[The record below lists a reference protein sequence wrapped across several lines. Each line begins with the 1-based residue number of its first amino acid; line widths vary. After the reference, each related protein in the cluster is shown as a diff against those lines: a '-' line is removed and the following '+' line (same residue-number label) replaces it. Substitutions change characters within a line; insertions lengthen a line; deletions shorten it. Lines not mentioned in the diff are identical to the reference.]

1 MRKLSLGTACPLVL
15 AFLASACQTVPVI
28 PDPLPCPISDA
39 ILKESCSK
47 PSTLPG
53 GLTYSDLINALKE
66 DRNALVKCAAHDQQ
80 LKSAIQDCNAEL
92 EKYKQRLHEIK
103 K

>member
-1 MRKLSLGTACPLVL
+1 MRKLSLSTTSATVL
-15 AFLASACQTVPVI
+15 AFLVCGCQTVPVI

-47 PSTLPG
+47 PSPLPV

-66 DRNALVKCAAHDQQ
+66 DRNALLKCAAHDQQ

-92 EKYKQRLHEIK
+92 EKYKHRLHEIK

>member
-1 MRKLSLGTACPLVL
+1 MRILSLGTSRTILL
-15 AFLASACQTVPVI
+15 AFFISGCQTVPVI

-39 ILKESCSK
+39 ILMESCSK
-47 PSTLPG
+47 PSPLPE

-80 LKSAIQDCNAEL
+80 IKSAIQNCNAEL
-92 EKYKQRLHEIK
+92 EKYKKRLHEIRK
-103 K
+103 